1 LNFGLVLALCR
12 LLSSALLYGNST
24 NNCAPAFGVLQ
35 GPSAYRSGS
44 SWLELPDHGFL

>member
-1 LNFGLVLALCR
+1 LNFGLVLAFVACYPPR
-12 LLSSALLYGNST
+12 SCTGNST